1 MMRAGRGL
9 AIEARRAARGRRFDP
24 TVAQTSQTLVW
35 ICLKT
40 RQLPERGI
48 ARGFNPGEA

>member
-24 TVAQTSQTLVW
+24 TVAQTSQTLGWALSVPK
-35 ICLKT
+35 IRPCNNSDEV
-40 RQLPERGI
+40 R
-48 ARGFNPGEA
+48 